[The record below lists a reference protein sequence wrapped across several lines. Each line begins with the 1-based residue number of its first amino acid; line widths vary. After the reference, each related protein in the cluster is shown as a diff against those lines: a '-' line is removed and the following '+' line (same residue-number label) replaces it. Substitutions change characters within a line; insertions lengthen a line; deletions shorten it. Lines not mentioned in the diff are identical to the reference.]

1 MWHLIKSSFFSIGE
15 EIVKSV
21 DEAIERVQLKP
32 ENVTNR
38 RISKLLG
45 NQTEKFNNYWRKNKN
60 SRKKI
65 QQIRNAAIV
74 LLVS

>member
-1 MWHLIKSSFFSIGE
+1 MWHLIKSSFFSIGG
-15 EIVKSV
+15 EIVQSV

-45 NQTEKFNNYWRKNKN
+45 NQTEKFNNY
-60 SRKKI
+60 
-65 QQIRNAAIV
+65 
-74 LLVS
+74 